1 MNKWRDSCIRGQDNL
16 KSKVERFE
24 KEAAMARAKYGGANG
39 GSQTSLAADEQRCKE
54 LLRKL
59 ETIVSEKEPLIISII
74 STVYE
79 DLKEIHR

>member
-1 MNKWRDSCIRGQDNL
+1 
-16 KSKVERFE
+16 
-24 KEAAMARAKYGGANG
+24 MARAKYGGANG